1 MNPVSSK
8 KSRSPDVPQS
18 VDFSHDAVSS
28 VSARTEDGRSVD
40 MTLGD
45 SHHQLSARQADAIAQ
60 GLLMSLLRTD
70 LEIANMPWDGGCH
83 LNVNSHNGDRA
94 ALRFPDDTLY
104 HPNATFRYFGMCWLF
119 EGTGE
124 DPDYPANVLCIRTL
138 HDGGILFG
146 KGNDKYLLT
155 AEQAL
160 QLCRSLSDCAYS
172 LESRSWRI
180 WDKVIGWRPRAD
192 AYVVGRTHEERA
204 LFNYLIS
211 YKPRRKSKGKAR

>member
-8 KSRSPDVPQS
+8 KSRSFYVPQS
-18 VDFSHDAVSS
+18 AEFSHEAVSS
-28 VSARTEDGRSVD
+28 VSARTEDGQSIV

-60 GLLMSLLRTD
+60 GLLMSVLRTD
-70 LEIANMPWDGGCH
+70 LEITKMPWDGGCH
-83 LNVNSHNGDRA
+83 LNVASHNGDRA
-94 ALRFPDDTLY
+94 PLRFPDDTLY

-119 EGTGE
+119 EGLGE
-124 DPDYPANVLCIRTL
+124 DPDYPSNVLCIRTL
-138 HDGGILFG
+138 HDGGIHFG

-160 QLCRSLSDCAYS
+160 QLCRGLSDCAYS

-180 WDKVIGWRPRAD
+180 WDKMIEWRPRAD
-192 AYVVGRTHEERA
+192 PYMVGQTPEERA
-204 LFNYLIS
+204 LFKQLIS
-211 YKPRRKSKGKAR
+211 YKPRRKSKRNAK

>member
-18 VDFSHDAVSS
+18 VDFSSDAVSW

-40 MTLGD
+40 MKVGD
-45 SHHQLSARQADAIAQ
+45 SHYQLSARQADAIAQ

-70 LEIANMPWDGGCH
+70 LDIANMPWDGGCH
-83 LNVNSHNGDRA
+83 LNVSSHNGDRA

-104 HPNATFRYFGMCWLF
+104 QPNATFRYFGMCWLY

-146 KGNDKYLLT
+146 KGSDEYLLT

-172 LESRSWRI
+172 LEIRSWRI
-180 WDKVIGWRPRAD
+180 WDKMIEWRPRAD
-192 AYVVGRTHEERA
+192 SYMGAQTPEETA
-204 LFNYLIS
+204 LFNYLSS
-211 YKPRRKSKGKAR
+211 YKRRRKSKHNSR